1 MVSESATCGPIRQ
14 LLDYVD
20 KPPSQITQDEIAAYL
35 DTEDDMSDATP
46 TNIIGAL
53 RVFFRDFLDREVM
66 DAFEMPS
73 KSAKPTEVPSK
84 DDLQTF
90 YDTSEI

>member
-1 MVSESATCGPIRQ
+1 M
-14 LLDYVD
+14 
-20 KPPSQITQDEIAAYL
+20 
-35 DTEDDMSDATP
+35 
-46 TNIIGAL
+46 NIIGAL

-73 KSAKPTEVPSK
+73 KSAKPTDVPSK

-90 YDTSEI
+90 YNALENPQVQSSVSVCGHVRTPLKRTLSADDGRY